1 MILLKKQKQKN
12 KHDTKRLPR
21 RQWTKSSKMWYLCY
35 QTAFYGFSCMHVC
48 HTKMSWSQCNQPK
61 AQVRTAFC
69 HHFQAAV
76 SHNHPACIQK
86 SSFSLGLF
94 QLLDRRHNFD
104 WQSQCSICGHYQRD
118 PQQWSWWRIS
128 MTQWKNA
135 TMVPDKDHSDCCSL
149 LALRHI
155 RLHHIIHDWQSG
167 FPKITEGF

>member
-1 MILLKKQKQKN
+1 MSDAIAFI
-12 KHDTKRLPR
+12 
-21 RQWTKSSKMWYLCY
+21 RQLVLDSV
-35 QTAFYGFSCMHVC
+35 ACMCVAL
-48 HTKMSWSQCNQPK
+48 TWPDVSVTNPMQ
-61 AQVRTAFC
+61 QVNC
-69 HHFQAAV
+69 HHFRAAV

-86 SSFSLGLF
+86 VSFSLWLF

-104 WQSQCSICGHYQRD
+104 WQSQCSICGHYQWD

-135 TMVPDKDHSDCCSL
+135 MMVPDKNHSDCCAVL
-149 LALRHI
+149 TLRHI